1 MIPGES
7 SRSEAVSTKAKYT
20 AMHQNEMGER
30 EGGGERLRRRW
41 RERKRE
47 RGRKK
52 GENVSDSVHVR
63 KEICTRDTAV
73 GAIKRKNNG
82 GE

>member
-20 AMHQNEMGER
+20 AMHQNEMGVERGGWREAAAKVER
-30 EGGGERLRRRW
+30 EE
-41 RERKRE
+41 E